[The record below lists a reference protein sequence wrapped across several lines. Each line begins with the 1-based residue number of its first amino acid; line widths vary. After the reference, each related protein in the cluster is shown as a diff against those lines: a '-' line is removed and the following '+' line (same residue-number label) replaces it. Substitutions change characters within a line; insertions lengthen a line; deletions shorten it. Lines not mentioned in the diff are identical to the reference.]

1 MKTRSS
7 DFFRI
12 SQKLITPV
20 VSLFART
27 KHDTSPADSTYTK
40 RQVRLAVSA
49 FFFCQGL
56 SFASWA
62 SRIPEIKNTLG
73 LTDAALGSTL
83 LLLPA
88 GQLTAMPFSGRLVT
102 NYGSKKVLRICA
114 VLYVICLTNLGLAT
128 QQWQLALGLF
138 LFGVCGNMCNISVN
152 TQAIQAEKL
161 YGRPIMTS
169 FHGVWSTAGFTG
181 AAIGLFMMSQQ
192 ISPYVHFWIIFSLIF
207 ITILVC
213 QKYLQWG
220 RSSAAVEKRSFFSKP
235 DVALA
240 QLGLIGFVSMAS
252 EGAMFDWSGVYFQ
265 DVVHAPKTLVA
276 LGYLCF
282 MISMASGRF
291 AGDRLIAKYG
301 RKRMLKISGVLISA
315 GLFISVIFPH
325 IITATLG
332 FLVVGFGVS
341 SIVPMVYS
349 AAGKH
354 PKIPAGIALASV
366 SSISFLGFLIGP
378 PLIGYI
384 AELLSLRYSFAV
396 IGLLGISI
404 SLLVSKIKALNDEE
418 RFT

>member
-7 DFFRI
+7 DFFTI
-12 SQKLITPV
+12 SQKLMTPV
-20 VSLFART
+20 LSLFSRRKQAAFPLESINTNREARI
-27 KHDTSPADSTYTK
+27 
-40 RQVRLAVSA
+40 AVSA
-49 FFFCQGL
+49 FFFCQGI

-62 SRIPEIKNTLG
+62 SRIPDIKTTLG
-73 LTDAALGSTL
+73 LSDAALGSTL

-102 NYGSKKVLRICA
+102 NFGSKKVLRICA
-114 VLYVICLTNLGLAT
+114 VLYAICLTNLGLAT
-128 QQWQLALGLF
+128 QQWHLALGLF

-152 TQAIQAEKL
+152 TQAIRAEKL

-169 FHGVWSTAGFTG
+169 FHGVWSVAGFTG
-181 AAIGLFMMSQQ
+181 AAIGLMMMSQR
-192 ISPYVHFWIIFSLIF
+192 ISPYVHFCIIFALVLITIF
-207 ITILVC
+207 IC

-220 RSSAAVEKRSFFSKP
+220 KSSAAVEKRSFFAKP
-235 DVALA
+235 DSMLV

-265 DVVHAPKTLVA
+265 DVVQAPKALVA
-276 LGYLCF
+276 LGYLSF
-282 MISMASGRF
+282 MIAMATGRF
-291 AGDRLIAKYG
+291 AGDRLIGKYG
-301 RKRMLKISGVLISA
+301 RKKMLRVSGALISA

-325 IITATLG
+325 IITATAG
-332 FLVVGFGVS
+332 FLIVGLGVS

-349 AAGKH
+349 ATGRQT
-354 PKIPAGIALASV
+354 KIPAGIALASV

-384 AELLSLRYSFAV
+384 AELLNLRYSFGV

-404 SLLVSKIKALNDEE
+404 SLLVSKISALNDE
-418 RFT
+418 

>member
-7 DFFRI
+7 EFYRV
-12 SQKLITPV
+12 SQKILTPV
-20 VSLFART
+20 TSLFSNT
-27 KHDTSPADSTYTK
+27 KQAPDALVSTYTN
-40 RQVRLAVSA
+40 RQIRIAVSA

-62 SRIPEIKNTLG
+62 SRIPDIKTSLG
-73 LTDAALGSTL
+73 LTDAVLGTTL

-102 NYGSKKVLRICA
+102 HFGSKKVLRICA
-114 VLYVICLTNLGLAT
+114 ILYAICLTNLGLAT
-128 QQWQLALGLF
+128 QAWHLALGLF

-152 TQAIQAEKL
+152 TQAIRAEKL
-161 YGRPIMTS
+161 YARPIMTS

-181 AAIGLFMMSQQ
+181 AAIGLFMMSQH
-192 ISPYVHFWIIFSLIF
+192 ISPYLHFWIIAVLIF

-220 RSSAAVEKRSFFSKP
+220 RSSVAVEKRSFFSKP
-235 DVALA
+235 DGVLV
-240 QLGLIGFVSMAS
+240 QLGIIGFVSMAS

-265 DVVHAPKTLVA
+265 DVVHAPKSFIA

-282 MISMASGRF
+282 MIAMASGRF
-291 AGDRLIAKYG
+291 VGDKLIAQYG
-301 RKRMLKISGVLISA
+301 RKKMLRVSGVLIST

-325 IITATLG
+325 IVTATIG

-349 AAGKH
+349 AAGKQT
-354 PKIPAGIALASV
+354 KIPAGIALASV

-404 SLLVSKIKALNDEE
+404 SLLVSKIKALD
-418 RFT
+418 